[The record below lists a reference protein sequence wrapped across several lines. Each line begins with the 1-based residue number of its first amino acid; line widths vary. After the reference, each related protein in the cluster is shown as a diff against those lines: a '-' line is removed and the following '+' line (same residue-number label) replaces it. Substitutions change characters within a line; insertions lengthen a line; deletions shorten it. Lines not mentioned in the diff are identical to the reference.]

1 MAVSAFGSKLDPYRT
16 FRTLTSLKDG
26 ERQLE
31 VIPNKVTTVDQR
43 QMVTIDFP
51 QLKPDDVIV
60 PGSARVAFDL
70 ALTNGSSGTADTA
83 RTIVNN
89 ISRAIITKIVV
100 RMAGYDIYTLDN
112 ADLYFCY
119 KDLWWMTD
127 KERTN
132 AAYRGI
138 QNANTAKIRVGASG
152 ASATAQP
159 DASIAAAYGNR
170 FCIPLDIE
178 LLTEHM
184 PFYQNGLNDR
194 LSIDLYFAEYGK
206 VVISANSTASFIIS
220 NISLEYEVV
229 RCKDLADTIREV
241 YTKGVSLLY
250 TRVLCLEKRQLNKS
264 DTLWNFSITQTARSL
279 RGILFLFED
288 PSAGAMG
295 PAYGRNSEYF
305 YNPLITDVH
314 VIVNGISNR
323 LYSQGLKPYQH
334 WDEITRGWM
343 PEVLKRMELT
353 STDHTNYFQNRYAL
367 WIDCRTSDD
376 NHLHGSGIKLSG
388 NGNSIVLEMT
398 KTAQTA
404 GLIYCYTYLLLDAQ
418 MDIGNGRVTQVLFN
432 A

>member
-1 MAVSAFGSKLDPYRT
+1 MAGSAFGSKLDPYRT
-16 FRTLTSLKDG
+16 FRTLTDLKDG

-100 RMAGYDIYTLDN
+100 RMGGYDLYTLDN

-138 QNANTAKIRVGASG
+138 QNANTAKIRIGASG

-229 RCKDLADTIREV
+229 RHKDLADRYVMCT
-241 YTKGVSLLY
+241 
-250 TRVLCLEKRQLNKS
+250 
-264 DTLWNFSITQTARSL
+264 L
-279 RGILFLFED
+279 RGYRCSIRVCCVWRRG
-288 PSAGAMG
+288 SST
-295 PAYGRNSEYF
+295 N
-305 YNPLITDVH
+305 
-314 VIVNGISNR
+314 
-323 LYSQGLKPYQH
+323 Q
-334 WDEITRGWM
+334 TRCGTSVS
-343 PEVLKRMELT
+343 PKR
-353 STDHTNYFQNRYAL
+353 RAL
-367 WIDCRTSDD
+367 
-376 NHLHGSGIKLSG
+376 
-388 NGNSIVLEMT
+388 
-398 KTAQTA
+398 
-404 GLIYCYTYLLLDAQ
+404 
-418 MDIGNGRVTQVLFN
+418 
-432 A
+432 